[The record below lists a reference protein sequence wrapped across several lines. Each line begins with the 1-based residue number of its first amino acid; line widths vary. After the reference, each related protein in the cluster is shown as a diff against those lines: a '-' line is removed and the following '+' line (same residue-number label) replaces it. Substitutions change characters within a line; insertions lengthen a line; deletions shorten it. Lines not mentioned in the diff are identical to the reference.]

1 MMASLRFLPVF
12 LLVQAAFVFGGD
24 APPAD
29 DLPAIKLVKP
39 YPKRVFNRP
48 LFVGHAG
55 DGSGRLFLLEQDG
68 RILILPKDPEGEPAV
83 FFNIV
88 GKTTR
93 VDNEE
98 GLLSF
103 AFDPNFKANGFF
115 YVWYSV
121 ATPHQN
127 VLARFSVSKANPN
140 LADPAS
146 EKILIEVPKPF
157 GNHNGGTVLFGKDG
171 YLYLSIGDG
180 GKGDDP
186 YRNAQNLN
194 SLLGKILRIDVSKEE
209 TGKPYAIP
217 RDNPFV
223 RRGDAKPEVFALGCR
238 NTWRMSFDRETG
250 ALFAGDVGQDK
261 WEEVNLIVKGG
272 NYGWNLREG
281 RVKFERSPDAAA
293 SEKVENFTDP
303 LWVYDRKMGT
313 SITGGYVYRGK
324 RIPALVGAYVCGDY
338 TLGNI
343 FGIKLKDNKAVGEK
357 ILLNQPKNICSFG
370 EDPDGELYVMMFD
383 GNLFEIHP
391 ADK

>member
-1 MMASLRFLPVF
+1 MPLIRFAPA
-12 LLVQAAFVFGGD
+12 LLLLQAMFVFGGD

-29 DLPAIKLVKP
+29 DLPTIKLVKP

-68 RILILPKDPEGEPAV
+68 KILILPKEPEGEPAV

-103 AFDPNFKANGFF
+103 AFDPNFKTNGFF

-127 VLARFSVSKANPN
+127 VLARFSVSKTNPN
-140 LADPAS
+140 VADMAS

-194 SLLGKILRIDVSKEE
+194 SHLGKILRIDVSKEE
-209 TGKPYAIP
+209 NGKPYAIP
-217 RDNPFV
+217 KDNPFAG
-223 RRGDAKPEVFALGCR
+223 RADAKPEVYALGCR
-238 NTWRMSFDRETG
+238 NMWRMSFDRETG

-261 WEEVNLIVKGG
+261 WEEVDLIVKGG

-293 SEKVENFTDP
+293 SEKVENFTNP
-303 LWVYDRKMGT
+303 IWMYDRKMGT

-343 FGIKLKDNKAVGEK
+343 FGVKLKDNKAVGEK

-370 EDPDGELYVMMFD
+370 EDADGELYVMMFD

-391 ADK
+391 AN